1 MAVKALDNANVEVV
15 AINENPDDVRRQ
27 KKKSQSDAFSTAV
40 ESQVV
45 NNFK

>member
-15 AINENPDDVRRQ
+15 AINENPDDVRR

-45 NNFK
+45 NSFK

>member
-27 KKKSQSDAFSTAV
+27 KKKVKATPFQLPSNRKS
-40 ESQVV
+40 
-45 NNFK
+45 

>member
-15 AINENPDDVRRQ
+15 AINENPDDVRHQ
-27 KKKSQSDAFSTAV
+27 KKSQSDAISTAV